1 MLPKLSTTSS
11 LNTVTDLSQYIKM
24 PLPRGDLD
32 YSCHLVF
39 HNQNNFATL
48 ICSPKPT
55 IPPIVLR
62 RILSLSISHITQHHS
77 LYANKSDSSSSASCN
92 LCARKPR
99 NLRYFRLTCTNEIQI
114 FDNVQRTQSSLLS
127 SATPYARERLHKNAN
142 RSEFH

>member
-1 MLPKLSTTSS
+1 M
-11 LNTVTDLSQYIKM
+11 
-24 PLPRGDLD
+24 
-32 YSCHLVF
+32 F

-77 LYANKSDSSSSASCN
+77 LYANKSDSSSCASCN

-114 FDNVQRTQSSLLS
+114 FDNVQRAHAVFIIVVGDTICARTAAQKCKPFGISLNLHL
-127 SATPYARERLHKNAN
+127 TPSIRYE
-142 RSEFH
+142 